1 MTPGS
6 QEEEV
11 SRPPYN
17 SQATL
22 FGVPI
27 GEFGWFASLLIGAA
41 SGFVAFFLATFV
53 GIFGILI
60 YNAVSHQNVDL
71 ALSYRYGGLTFGG
84 LVLVLA
90 WGYLGTLWVRRIT
103 RKS

>member
-1 MTPGS
+1 M
-6 QEEEV
+6 
-11 SRPPYN
+11 
-17 SQATL
+17 L

-41 SGFVAFFLATFV
+41 SGFVAFFLATFM

-60 YNAVSHQNVDL
+60 YNAATHQNVDL
-71 ALSYRYGGLTFGG
+71 ALSYRYGGIPVGV

-90 WGYLGTLWVRRIT
+90 WGYLGMLWVRRIT
-103 RKS
+103 RKQ

>member
-6 QEEEV
+6 QEEV
-11 SRPPYN
+11 SRPPYR

-22 FGVPI
+22 FGVPV

-60 YNAVSHQNVDL
+60 YNATTHHTVDL
-71 ALSYRYGGLTFGG
+71 AFSYRYGGITFGG

-90 WGYLGTLWVRRIT
+90 WSYLGTLWVRRIT
-103 RKS
+103 RKQ